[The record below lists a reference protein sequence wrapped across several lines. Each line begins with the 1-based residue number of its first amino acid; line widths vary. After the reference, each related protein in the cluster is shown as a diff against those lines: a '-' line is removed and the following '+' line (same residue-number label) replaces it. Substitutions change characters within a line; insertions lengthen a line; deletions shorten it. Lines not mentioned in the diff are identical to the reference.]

1 MTLDVD
7 LEGLFLPEGRS
18 PSCAELAAGGV
29 SWLPEMALGQAGLSG
44 QDYIPSVPYFRPP
57 LPLVTASLSELSRS
71 STPGAYNQPSTR
83 PKGKHTPLEMVLPP
97 SQLKAMLSV
106 LLEQLNIYIDVT
118 FPSPSHPVTL

>member
-1 MTLDVD
+1 M
-7 LEGLFLPEGRS
+7 
-18 PSCAELAAGGV
+18 
-29 SWLPEMALGQAGLSG
+29 
-44 QDYIPSVPYFRPP
+44 
-57 LPLVTASLSELSRS
+57 TASLSELSRS